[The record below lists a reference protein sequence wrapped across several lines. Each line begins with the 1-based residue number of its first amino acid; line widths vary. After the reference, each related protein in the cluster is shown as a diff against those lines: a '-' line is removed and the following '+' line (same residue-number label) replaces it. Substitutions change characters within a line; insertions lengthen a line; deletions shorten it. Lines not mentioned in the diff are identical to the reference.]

1 MIPEKFKD
9 FFVNSDV
16 STQQEIVS
24 SLLAMSTES
33 SSLIEPRDNKREFG
47 ISLTNSLKVI
57 NIDIGFS
64 WV

>member
-1 MIPEKFKD
+1 MGKEKEHLEQKNRAD
-9 FFVNSDV
+9 YN
-16 STQQEIVS
+16 
-24 SLLAMSTES
+24 
-33 SSLIEPRDNKREFG
+33 NKREFG